1 MALDAQGRPIPVYVP
16 PLGPLPLPNPPDHVS
31 PHPDIENDVGL
42 LKGAVKDLSIRLI
55 AIERFASDV
64 AKLSARVAAL
74 EESVADFAQRLAMFA
89 LVEEAF
95 EEMPKLL
102 ARISLLETFVAKG
115 EKQYAIT
122 LSRLDSVEKQ
132 LFAAVEAGHVD
143 AIPPA

>member
-42 LKGAVKDLSIRLI
+42 LQGAIKDLSIRL
-55 AIERFASDV
+55 AAVERFAPEV
-64 AKLSARVAAL
+64 GQLGARVAAL
-74 EESVADFAQRLAMFA
+74 
-89 LVEEAF
+89 EEAF